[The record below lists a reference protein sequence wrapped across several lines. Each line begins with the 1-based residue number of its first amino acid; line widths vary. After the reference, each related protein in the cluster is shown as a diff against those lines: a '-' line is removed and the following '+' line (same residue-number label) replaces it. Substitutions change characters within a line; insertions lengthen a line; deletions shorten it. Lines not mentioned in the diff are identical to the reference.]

1 MKPIRHLLE
10 NRSVYSIERSTT
22 VRVAAEFMAARN
34 IGAVSVMEKDR
45 LVGIFSERDIIAR
58 VIARGLDPSAV
69 LVGDVMTR
77 ELVVGDADD
86 SYETCLKKMKLA
98 NCRHLPIVRGDVL
111 LGVIS
116 LRDLLQV
123 DIDEKDDKIEFLTD
137 YMFHV
142 SPETSKKYRS

>member
-10 NRSVYSIERSTT
+10 NRSVYSVERSMT
-22 VRVAAEFMAARN
+22 VRGAAEYMAAKN
-34 IGAVSVMEKDR
+34 IGAVSVMEKER
-45 LVGIFSERDIIAR
+45 LVGIISERDVITR
-58 VIARGLDPSAV
+58 VIARGLEPSSV
-69 LVGDVMTR
+69 LVGDVMTHDI
-77 ELVVGDADD
+77 VVGDADD
-86 SYETCLKKMKLA
+86 TYEMCLKKMKMA
-98 NCRHLPIVRGDVL
+98 NCRHLPIVREEVL

-142 SPETSKKYRS
+142 SPDASKKYRS